1 MALFKA
7 RCCLFCCLVVFGGAP
22 TPFDGSTTVGH
33 PQSTKTM
40 TDTPTTNLETS
51 TTSSSSGENFSMP
64 PPASSA
70 VADDDDDSLYC
81 ILSNILFI
89 SGGIF
94 YITASS
100 WDYSLYAYS
109 PENVDITIILTHF
122 TYLLYQTL
130 WIMGPLVYFLNS
142 IVDIKWA
149 LRTKRRYRKRRDAEK
164 LANPSLAGIKESN
177 ILKEIYR
184 QIRKNVGSRR
194 TLGAATTFGLG
205 AFCGLVGAL
214 LSTRAANTTLGSDVA
229 DTLYTQADKAGSAS
243 VHIYLLSAIVVLW
256 KPTKAWKNAVTA
268 LWNKDGIKWYN
279 DPTSLFTLGD
289 ILFGIAAI
297 NDTILTDTTLDDGYY
312 SLPIL
317 SAILWTTDALLYTR
331 GDICVYRLQAAGV
344 DTTSLSSTLGNDN
357 DGSSDDVQLSP
368 SPPPPV
374 VVDPENE
381 IV

>member
-1 MALFKA
+1 MALLY
-7 RCCLFCCLVVFGGAP
+7 CCVVRF
-22 TPFDGSTTVGH
+22 VGVLAQQAKPGVSGFLCH
-33 PQSTKTM
+33 FFRTQTQTM
-40 TDTPTTNLETS
+40 TTTLETS

-64 PPASSA
+64 PPAPSA
-70 VADDDDDSLYC
+70 NVVDDDDDDSLYC

-100 WDYSLYAYS
+100 WDYSLFAYAAV
-109 PENVDITIILTHF
+109 PEHVDITAILTHF
-122 TYLLYQTL
+122 THLLYETL
-130 WIMGPLVYFLNS
+130 WIMGPFVYFLNS
-142 IVDIKWA
+142 IVDVKWA

-177 ILKEIYR
+177 IFKEIYR
-184 QIRKNVGSRR
+184 QVRKNVGSRR
-194 TLGAATTFGLG
+194 TLGAASTFGLG

-214 LSTRAANTTLGSDVA
+214 LSTRAANTTLGSDVSDA
-229 DTLYTQADKAGSAS
+229 LYAQSDMAGSAS
-243 VHIYLLSAIVVLW
+243 VHIYLLSAVCALW
-256 KPTKAWKNAVTA
+256 KTTRVWKNAITA

-279 DPTSLFTLGD
+279 NPTSLFTLGD

-297 NDTILTDTTLDDGYY
+297 NDAILTDSALDDGYY

-331 GDICVYRLQAAGV
+331 GDICVFRLEIAAGV
-344 DTTSLSSTLGNDN
+344 DTTSLSLGNNNN
-357 DGSSDDVQLSP
+357 DGSGGDVQLS
-368 SPPPPV
+368 PPPV